1 VKLKPVSIRR
11 KLVLALL
18 LAILPSFVLQ
28 IYNEFQNNARIQKLG
43 LPIFNKPEI
52 VALRVAATILV
63 GTVVV
68 FITGNR
74 IGNLMSRLTHIADAI
89 SAGDYRRRVQICT
102 GDELQK
108 LGEALNA
115 LGENLMRHEATIRE
129 QSEMLAGMAEA
140 ARIASSS
147 LELRACGK
155 AVAKVVCTL
164 LGARDAAV
172 FYGNN
177 REGGLKLIGY
187 SGKHPRSVWK
197 LVASRASESG
207 EYLLIAEHN
216 AVSANTGLADEA
228 ILVGIPLISEHITQG
243 AIVARFQGGIP
254 RDDLKLGSIKA
265 DVLSAFGVHAAA
277 ALANAQAYSET
288 AKYSEILENRVQD
301 LSLIMRVTDAISPS
315 LTLDETLEALARE
328 TASILSV
335 DVCAI
340 FVPNKLGALVM
351 RGCSAPSIAYLAN
364 KNLNHKQTE
373 TGMAF
378 TEKRTVVCRDTS
390 RSKFALTRRIN
401 REMGMRSLLSTPL
414 LVEDRAIGAI
424 TVYTSEPKQ
433 FTTREIGLL
442 ASIGLHTAVIVR
454 NASLYSRESSIAETL
469 QSSLVSAVMKECR
482 GLRFASRYFPAS
494 NEAMIG
500 GDFFDVSQLPNGKVG
515 VVIGDVSGKGLE
527 AAIHLAA
534 CKYMMKSLM
543 YAKPDDPAGVLTE
556 LNKTLN
562 YYFNMSFF
570 VTVFYGVIDP
580 EEEVIEYANAG
591 HVPAL
596 LITEG
601 GKLHS
606 ILSSTGIPAGSGYD
620 CHYGTNRVRFS
631 PTDTLLLYT
640 DGIIDIKTET
650 GTLGVEG
657 LYQLVFEIG
666 NLPAPKLVEQ
676 ICNHLSDNKY
686 AIRNDDMAIL
696 AVSFNGIKAGQSGL
710 DGGKCDKQYRLPTE
724 IS

>member
-1 VKLKPVSIRR
+1 MKLKPASIRG
-11 KLVLALL
+11 KLILALL
-18 LAILPSFVLQ
+18 LAVLPSFVSQ
-28 IYNEFQNNARIQKLG
+28 IYNEFQNNTRLQNLE
-43 LPIFNKPEI
+43 LPIFTKPEI
-52 VALRVAATILV
+52 VALRLAATILV

-68 FITGNR
+68 FITGNH
-74 IGNLMSRLTHIADAI
+74 IGNLMRRLTHAADAI
-89 SAGDYRRRVQICT
+89 SAGDYRRRVQIRT

-108 LGEALNA
+108 LGEAFNA
-115 LGENLMRHEATIRE
+115 LGDNLTRHEVTIRE
-129 QSEMLAGMAEA
+129 QAEMLARMAEA

-147 LELRACGK
+147 LDLRTCGK

-172 FYGNN
+172 FYGSN
-177 REGGLKLIGY
+177 RECGLKLIGY
-187 SGKHPRSVWK
+187 SGKRPRSVWK
-197 LVASRASESG
+197 LVASRTSESG
-207 EYLLIAEHN
+207 EYLLISERN
-216 AVSANTGLADEA
+216 VVSNNIGLADEA
-228 ILVGIPLISEHITQG
+228 ILVGIPLASGNITQG
-243 AIVARFQGGIP
+243 AIVARFQGGIS
-254 RDDLKLGSIKA
+254 RNDLKLGSIKA
-265 DVLSAFGVHAAA
+265 DMLSAFGVHAAA

-288 AKYSEILENRVQD
+288 EKYSEILENWVQD

-328 TASILSV
+328 TASALGV
-335 DVCAI
+335 DICAI
-340 FVPNKLGALVM
+340 FVPNKLGSLVM
-351 RGCSAPSIAYLAN
+351 RGCSTPDIAPLAN
-364 KNLNHKQTE
+364 TSLSPKQTE
-373 TGMAF
+373 TGRAF

-390 RSKFALTRRIN
+390 RSRFALTRRIA

-414 LVEDRAIGAI
+414 LVGDRAIGAI
-424 TVYTSEPKQ
+424 TVYTSEPRQ
-433 FTTREIGLL
+433 FTPREIGLL
-442 ASIGLHTAVIVR
+442 TSIGLHTAVIVR

-469 QSSLVSAVMKECR
+469 QSSLVSAVPEECR

-494 NEAMIG
+494 DEARIG
-500 GDFFDVSQLPNGKVG
+500 GDFFDVTQLPNGKVG
-515 VVIGDVSGKGLE
+515 VMIGDVSGKGLE

-543 YAKPDDPAGVLTE
+543 YANPDNPAVVLTE
-556 LNKTLN
+556 LNNTLN

-580 EEEVIEYANAG
+580 EEGVIEYANAG

-596 LITEG
+596 LITDG

-606 ILSSTGIPAGSGYD
+606 MLSGTGIPAGSGYD
-620 CHYGTNRVRFS
+620 CHYGIHRVRVS

-657 LYQLVFEIG
+657 LHQLVFEIG
-666 NLPAPKLVEQ
+666 GLPAPKLVEQ
-676 ICNHLSDNKY
+676 ICSRLSDNKY
-686 AIRNDDMAIL
+686 AIQNDDMAIL
-696 AVSFNGIKAGQSGL
+696 AVSFNGIKAGQAGFG
-710 DGGKCDKQYRLPTE
+710 GGKCEQQYRLPTE